1 MATKRDIK
9 VGAFVLAG
17 LAITGA
23 VVFMIGDE
31 RSMFDAKDEY
41 QAIFEDVQ
49 GLKRGSPVR
58 MGGVDVGSVV
68 EVGYSDNPKDLRL
81 HVTVSVV
88 RDEARRIREDSHVS
102 IAGKGL
108 LGDKMLVITPGDP
121 SKPPIP
127 AGEVIPTDQTP
138 GLEETLQKLTGIG
151 DKAERVVSNLEK
163 TTGALS
169 DDKFT
174 KDLQGTVSSLN
185 NILKAVDQGDGYA
198 KKLLHDPNEAE
209 RLSRT
214 LANLERS
221 SAELNQVLHGVNSVV
236 GRVRS
241 GPGFVHEVVYGDGPG
256 KTMNQFGNAADEVA
270 LTLRGIREGNGPAK
284 SLIYGDEGS
293 QELMGNLNAMS
304 RDLRHIVADVRKGK
318 GTVGALL
325 VDPSVYEDLKMM
337 LGNVE
342 RNKTL
347 RALVRYSIKQDEK
360 APKVEVTDPG
370 PSPAAPAAES
380 GPTALPSRSSSGGR
394 SPAP

>member
-1 MATKRDIK
+1 MPNKRDIK

-17 LAITGA
+17 LAIMGLL
-23 VVFMIGDE
+23 VFMIGDE
-31 RSMFDAKDEY
+31 RSMFEAHDSYKAV
-41 QAIFEDVQ
+41 FEDVQ
-49 GLKRGSPVR
+49 GLKRGSPLR
-58 MGGVDVGSVV
+58 MGGVDVGSVTD
-68 EVGYSDNPKDLRL
+68 VGYSDDPTDLRL
-81 HVTVSVV
+81 FVTVSVV
-88 RDEARRIREDSHVS
+88 RAEARRIRVDSRVS

-108 LGDKMLVITPGDP
+108 LGDKMLVITAGDP
-121 SKPPIP
+121 SKDAIPP
-127 AGEVIPTDQTP
+127 GEIIPTDSSP

-151 DKAERVVSNLEK
+151 EKADKIATNLER
-163 TTGALS
+163 TTHALA

-185 NILKAVDQGDGYA
+185 SILQAVDKGDGYA
-198 KKLLHDPNEAE
+198 KKLLHDPDEAG

-214 LANLERS
+214 LANLEKS
-221 SAELNQVLHGVNSVV
+221 SAELNQAIRGVNNVV
-236 GRVRS
+236 GRVQT
-241 GPGFVHEVVYGDGPG
+241 GPGFVHEVVYGEGPS
-256 KTMNQFGNAADEVA
+256 KTLNQFGGAADEVA

-284 SLIYGDEGS
+284 SLIYGDDNS

-325 VDPSVYEDLKMM
+325 VDPSIYEDLKMV

-360 APKVEVTDPG
+360 APRVEVTDPG
-370 PSPAAPAAES
+370 PGPQS
-380 GPTALPSRSSSGGR
+380 GSSGVALPSRASSGGR
-394 SPAP
+394 APAP